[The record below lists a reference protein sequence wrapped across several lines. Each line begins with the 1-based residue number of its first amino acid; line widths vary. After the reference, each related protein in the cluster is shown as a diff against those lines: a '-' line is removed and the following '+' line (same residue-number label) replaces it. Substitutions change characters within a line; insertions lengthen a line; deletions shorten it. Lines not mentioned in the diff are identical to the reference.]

1 LPKSPWLELCP
12 PGTVEHDI
20 GSGPVETS
28 QLPAE
33 LPVVL
38 MDQRPFSRRR
48 LRRVARDLGVVLERE
63 FVVLPTIERPMVVI
77 DDVEAAIRHFW
88 TAVATVPP
96 GLAFTAV
103 PASALLALAQR
114 APWRWTGA
122 ITPGRVVIGRRP

>member
-1 LPKSPWLELCP
+1 MEI
-12 PGTVEHDI
+12 DI
-20 GSGPVETS
+20 RSGPVETH
-28 QLPAE
+28 QLSAE

-38 MDQRPFSRRR
+38 MDQRPLSRRR

-63 FVVLPTIERPMVVI
+63 FVVLPTIGRPMVVI
-77 DDVEAAIRHFW
+77 DDVETAVRHFW

-103 PASALLALAQR
+103 PASALLGLARR

-122 ITPGRVVIGRRP
+122 IAPGRVVIGTRP